1 MQTLLENPAVQA
13 AAAPFLVALVLAFIL
28 RRWQPVWQ
36 GLALMAGVLVAV
48 WLTTGLS
55 FQPLTS
61 TRKIILCSLGLPF
74 LALLFDGIGRS
85 ARGRVAAMLPS
96 LVAAPLLASAAIWVA
111 WPVLSRQHGWAFW
124 AMAGQV
130 AVYAMVI
137 AWALLSLLP
146 GRSQAA
152 ESERNNAQ
160 QLVTARFAQ
169 QGGAIL
175 ALAMG
180 TGAAAVIGASALYGQ
195 LAFAVAASTGA
206 LLLATLLLWQWQG
219 EEGMTDLQSMALLA
233 AAVPLGL
240 LGAAASIYAKLP
252 ATALLFLACAPLVV
266 RLPLI
271 PVVNPWI
278 RLTLSTLLAAV
289 PVGPALWLTWRAAGP
304 VSF

>member
-36 GLALMAGVLVAV
+36 GLALMAGVLVTV

-85 ARGRVAAMLPS
+85 AGGRVASMFPS

-124 AMAGQV
+124 VMAGQV

-137 AWALLSLLP
+137 AGALLSLLP

-152 ESERNNAQ
+152 ESERKKAQ
-160 QLVTARFAQ
+160 QLVAARFAQ

-206 LLLATLLLWQWQG
+206 LLLATLLLWQR

-252 ATALLFLACAPLVV
+252 ATALLFLACVPLLV

-271 PVVNPWI
+271 PALNPWI